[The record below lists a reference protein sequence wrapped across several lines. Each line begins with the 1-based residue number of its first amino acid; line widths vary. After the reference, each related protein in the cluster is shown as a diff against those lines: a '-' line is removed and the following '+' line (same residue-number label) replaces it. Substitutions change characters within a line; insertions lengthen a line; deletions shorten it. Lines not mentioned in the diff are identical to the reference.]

1 MVNIL
6 SRAIS
11 LTSVALLFFT
21 TAWAQRPALPDF
33 GPNVLVVTPETPIAT
48 AQAAIDKAY
57 AVERENEFGDQR
69 YAFLFLPGHYAVN
82 IPLGYYTQVAGAGAS
97 PQDVVLTGDV
107 HADASL
113 ESNNATTTFWRGIE
127 GVDVQPRNG
136 ALGDGN
142 MQWAVSQAT
151 FLRRMHIEGNV
162 RLHQK
167 GWASGGWMADTL
179 VDGTTD
185 SGPQQQWMTRNSDF
199 RAWKGANWNIVF
211 VGVPHAPATSWPD
224 PGYTTVDK
232 APVTREKPFLYVDA
246 HGAWWVRV
254 PELQHDSA
262 GVTWSSGETPG
273 TSLPLSQFYIAHA
286 GKDTAATLNR
296 ALAAGKNLLL
306 TPGIYELDAPIRVQR
321 KGTIVLGL
329 GYATLHPT
337 RGNAVLTTADADGI
351 IIAGL
356 LVRAGEPQSP
366 VLMQIGP
373 RGSHAQHAANPISLH
388 DVFFDVG
395 GAVAGSVD
403 VNLEVNANDTIIDHT
418 WIWRADHG
426 NAVGWTRNIS
436 HNGLVVNGD
445 DVTAYGL
452 FVEHHQ
458 QYQVLW
464 RGERGRTYMYQS
476 EIAYDPPTQAAYT
489 SAPGVDGWASYKVAD
504 TVQQHEA
511 WGLGIYSVFT
521 YPGVVLSRAI
531 EVPVRP
537 TVRFHDMITTCLN
550 THGAIENIIDD
561 KGGAATCVPRHWPR
575 LTQFP

>member
-1 MVNIL
+1 V
-6 SRAIS
+6 
-11 LTSVALLFFT
+11 
-21 TAWAQRPALPDF
+21 
-33 GPNVLVVTPETPIAT
+33 IA
-48 AQAAIDKAY
+48 
-57 AVERENEFGDQR
+57 
-69 YAFLFLPGHYAVN
+69 
-82 IPLGYYTQVAGAGAS
+82 
-97 PQDVVLTGDV
+97 GDV
-107 HADASL
+107 HADAAL
-113 ESNNATTTFWRGIE
+113 ENNNATTTFWRGIE
-127 GVDVQPRNG
+127 GVDVEPRNG
-136 ALGDGN
+136 ALGAGN

-151 FLRRMHIEGNV
+151 FLRRMHIEGNL

-199 RAWKGANWNIVF
+199 ARWTGANWNMVF
-211 VGVPHAPATSWPD
+211 VGVPHAPANTWPE
-224 PGYTTVDK
+224 PAYTTIAK
-232 APVTREKPFLYVDA
+232 APMTREKPFLYVDA
-246 HGAWWVRV
+246 DGAWWVRV
-254 PELQHDSA
+254 PALQHDSA
-262 GVTWSSGETPG
+262 GVTWRHGETPG
-273 TSLPLSQFYIAHA
+273 TSLPLSQFYLAHA
-286 GKDTAATLNR
+286 GRDTAATLNR
-296 ALAAGKNLLL
+296 ALEAGKSLLL

-321 KGTIVLGL
+321 EGTIVLGL

-337 RGNAVLTTADADGI
+337 CGNAVLTTADADGI

-373 RGSHAQHAANPISLH
+373 RDGHANHAANPISLH

-395 GAVAGSVD
+395 GAVAGSVSI
-403 VNLEVNANDTIIDHT
+403 NLEVNANDTIIDHT

-436 HNGLVVNGD
+436 DNGLVVNGD

-464 RGERGRTYMYQS
+464 RGERGRMYMYQS
-476 EIAYDPPTQAAYT
+476 EIAYDAPTQAAYK